1 MTRIARKRRSAPAAK
16 LITATASYG
25 PPVKAPSAKATSVTP
40 AAQAAQADFAR
51 QADGV
56 NTARIIRN
64 ADGGITAESGFG
76 NGAKKYSDEQ
86 IKWVMS
92 RGASGGSLSRQDQ
105 AVYDR
110 MMYLRAQQAAQE
122 QQAAQDQKALDAAHA
137 EDERRRRLDAEEWDR
152 QNAVRQ
158 EQQQAAAKQAQE
170 AQIDEEQRRNAEYD
184 RRVKAEQDYKAQQR
198 QAEIDAENAKYEA
211 LNRRHGI
218 AEGTRLSEKDYND
231 LEAGRSKWGYS
242 RADQQAIDK
251 IRSDF
256 DAAEKDNL
264 YYKDRYFVKGKDGR
278 LIPSQQGVDGADT
291 EYNFARKEME
301 DNIASYRKRLLP
313 NDQPLTAEQIYNG
326 SIAAPDGTRLISN
339 GSGALIAIP
348 GTGPQKEVETPAE
361 KNARVAQER
370 KDKWLDAQ
378 IKLIMKEGTG
388 KDSDG
393 NTIPVSYQDAY
404 DQAMEQMKIRFPSAP
419 SVQTDQPSVD
429 DETPQPAT
437 PIETQTNDPKKKWS
451 QFAD

>member
-1 MTRIARKRRSAPAAK
+1 MTRIARKRRSAPMSAPAAK

-25 PPVKAPSAKATSVTP
+25 PPVKAPSATP
-40 AAQAAQADFAR
+40 AARAAQTDFAR

-122 QQAAQDQKALDAAHA
+122 QQDAKEQKDLDAAHA
-137 EDERRRRLDAEEWDR
+137 EDERKRRLDAEEWDR
-152 QNAVRQ
+152 QQKVRV
-158 EQQQAAAKQAQE
+158 QQSMDAESRAQE
-170 AQIDEEQRRNAEYD
+170 MQIAEERRRNEEYD
-184 RRVKAEQDYKAQQR
+184 RRTKAEQDYKAQQQ
-198 QAEIDAENAKYEA
+198 QAELDAENAKYEA

-251 IRSDF
+251 INNGMDEARRSGDF
-256 DAAEKDNL
+256 TAKELAMAEEDAKA
-264 YYKDRYFVKGKDGR
+264 R
-278 LIPSQQGVDGADT
+278 LAGFQ
-291 EYNFARKEME
+291 
-301 DNIASYRKRLLP
+301 KRLLP

-339 GSGALIAIP
+339 GSGVLIAIP

-370 KDKWLDAQ
+370 KDKWLDSQ
-378 IKLIMKEGTG
+378 IASIMKEGTG

-404 DQAMEQMKIRFPSAP
+404 NQAMEQMKIRFPSAP
-419 SVQTDQPSVD
+419 SVADPEAQGGGET
-429 DETPQPAT
+429 ETPQPIQT
-437 PIETQTNDPKKKWS
+437 ETQTNDPKKKWS

>member
-25 PPVKAPSAKATSVTP
+25 PPVKAPSVTP
-40 AAQAAQADFAR
+40 AARAAQADFAR

-122 QQAAQDQKALDAAHA
+122 QQAAKEQKALDAAHA
-137 EDERRRRLDAEEWDR
+137 EDERKRRLDAAEWDR

-184 RRVKAEQDYKAQQR
+184 RRVKAEQDYKAQQQ
-198 QAEIDAENAKYEA
+198 QAELDAENAKYEA

-218 AEGTRLSEKDYND
+218 AEGTRLSDKDYND

-251 IRSDF
+251 INNGMDEARRSGDF
-256 DAAEKDNL
+256 TAEELAKAEEDAKAK
-264 YYKDRYFVKGKDGR
+264 
-278 LIPSQQGVDGADT
+278 
-291 EYNFARKEME
+291 
-301 DNIASYRKRLLP
+301 IAGFQKRLLP

-348 GTGPQKEVETPAE
+348 GTGPQKEVETTAE

-370 KDKWLDAQ
+370 KDKWLDSQ
-378 IKLIMKEGTG
+378 IASIMKEGTG

-419 SVQTDQPSVD
+419 SVQTVQPSVAGA
-429 DETPQPAT
+429 TPQPAT
-437 PIETQTNDPKKKWS
+437 PTATQINDPKKKWS

>member
-25 PPVKAPSAKATSVTP
+25 PPAKAPSATSAARAAQTLSVTP
-40 AAQAAQADFAR
+40 AARAAQTDFAR

-64 ADGGITAESGFG
+64 GDGSITAESGFG

-122 QQAAQDQKALDAAHA
+122 QQDAQEQKALDAAHA
-137 EDERRRRLDAEEWDR
+137 EDERKRKLDAAEWDR
-152 QNAVRQ
+152 QQGIRV
-158 EQQQAAAKQAQE
+158 QQSMDAESRAQE
-170 AQIDEEQRRNAEYD
+170 MQIAEEQRRNAEYD
-184 RRVKAEQDYKAQQR
+184 RRVKAEQDYKAQQE
-198 QAEIDAENAKYEA
+198 QKALDAENAKYEA

-251 IRSDF
+251 INNGMDEARRSGDF
-256 DAAEKDNL
+256 TAEELAKAEEDAKAKL
-264 YYKDRYFVKGKDGR
+264 AGF
-278 LIPSQQGVDGADT
+278 Q
-291 EYNFARKEME
+291 
-301 DNIASYRKRLLP
+301 KRLLP

-339 GSGALIAIP
+339 GSGVLIAIP

-370 KDKWLDAQ
+370 KDKWLDSEIAS
-378 IKLIMKEGTG
+378 IMKEGTG

-393 NTIPVSYQDAY
+393 NTIPVSYKKAY

-419 SVQTDQPSVD
+419 SVQTDEPFVAD
-429 DETPQPAT
+429 ATPKPAT
-437 PIETQTNDPKKKWS
+437 PTETQTNDPKKKWS

>member
-1 MTRIARKRRSAPAAK
+1 MTRIARKRRSALMSAPAAK

-25 PPVKAPSAKATSVTP
+25 PPAKAPSATP
-40 AAQAAQADFAR
+40 AARAAQTDFAR

-122 QQAAQDQKALDAAHA
+122 QQAAQKQKDLDAAHA
-137 EDERRRRLDAEEWDR
+137 EDERKRRLDAAEWDR
-152 QNAVRQ
+152 QNKVRFDQAKAVR
-158 EQQQAAAKQAQE
+158 E
-170 AQIDEEQRRNAEYD
+170 DEDLERRLAEDRANEEYD
-184 RRVKAEQDYKAQQR
+184 RRMKAEQDYKAQQR

-242 RADQQAIDK
+242 RTDQQAIDK
-251 IRSDF
+251 IRSEF
-256 DAAEKDNL
+256 DAAEKNNL

-339 GSGALIAIP
+339 GSGVLIAIP

-378 IKLIMKEGTG
+378 IKSIMKEGAG
-388 KDSDG
+388 MDSDG
-393 NTIPVSYQDAY
+393 NTIPVAYKDAY

-419 SVQTDQPSVD
+419 SVQTGQPFVAGA
-429 DETPQPAT
+429 TPQPAT
-437 PIETQTNDPKKKWS
+437 PTETQTNDLKKKWS

>member
-25 PPVKAPSAKATSVTP
+25 PSVKAPSATP
-40 AAQAAQADFAR
+40 AARAAQTDFAR

-86 IKWVMS
+86 IKWIMS

-110 MMYLRAQQAAQE
+110 MMYLRAQKAAQE
-122 QQAAQDQKALDAAHA
+122 QQAAQEQKDLDAAHA
-137 EDERRRRLDAEEWDR
+137 EDERKRKLDAAEWDR
-152 QNAVRQ
+152 QNKVRFDQAKAVR
-158 EQQQAAAKQAQE
+158 E
-170 AQIDEEQRRNAEYD
+170 DEDLERRLAEDRANEEYD
-184 RRVKAEQDYKAQQR
+184 RRVKAEQDYKAKQQ
-198 QAEIDAENAKYEA
+198 QAALDADNAKYEA

-218 AEGTRLSEKDYND
+218 AEGTRLSDKDYND

-251 IRSDF
+251 IRSEF

-264 YYKDRYFVKGKDGR
+264 YYKDRYFVKGKDGG

-370 KDKWLDAQ
+370 KDKWLDSQ
-378 IKLIMKEGTG
+378 IASIMKEGGGT
-388 KDSDG
+388 DNDG
-393 NTIPVSYQDAY
+393 NPIPVSYRDAY

-419 SVQTDQPSVD
+419 SVQTDQPSVAGA
-429 DETPQPAT
+429 TPQSAT
-437 PIETQTNDPKKKWS
+437 PTETQTNDPKKKWS

>member
-1 MTRIARKRRSAPAAK
+1 M
-16 LITATASYG
+16 
-25 PPVKAPSAKATSVTP
+25 
-40 AAQAAQADFAR
+40 
-51 QADGV
+51 
-56 NTARIIRN
+56 
-64 ADGGITAESGFG
+64 
-76 NGAKKYSDEQ
+76 
-86 IKWVMS
+86 
-92 RGASGGSLSRQDQ
+92 
-105 AVYDR
+105 
-110 MMYLRAQQAAQE
+110 
-122 QQAAQDQKALDAAHA
+122 
-137 EDERRRRLDAEEWDR
+137 DAEEWDR
-152 QNAVRQ
+152 QNAARQ

-251 IRSDF
+251 INNGMDEARRSGDF
-256 DAAEKDNL
+256 TAEELAKAEEDAKA
-264 YYKDRYFVKGKDGR
+264 R
-278 LIPSQQGVDGADT
+278 LAG
-291 EYNFARKEME
+291 FK
-301 DNIASYRKRLLP
+301 KRLLP

-339 GSGALIAIP
+339 GSGLLIAIP

-378 IKLIMKEGTG
+378 IASIMKEGG
-388 KDSDG
+388 GVDSDG

-404 DQAMEQMKIRFPSAP
+404 DQAMEQMKIRFGEQIGSGLQLLVPGNLSHEGRPWKFYTDDSGKISGYGTTRSTYTKTDDGNFAVIPTIVNGEELSLNDAVSHYKNTGEHWGVVRSESEAKMLAEQIHQKEQSLNQKAWNDYIHNNWDKISPSITGDKGVLDEHNRRT
-419 SVQTDQPSVD
+419 SSEHSTDWR
-429 DETPQPAT
+429 
-437 PIETQTNDPKKKWS
+437 KKLGW
-451 QFAD
+451 

>member
-1 MTRIARKRRSAPAAK
+1 MTRIARKRRSAPMSAPAAK

-25 PPVKAPSAKATSVTP
+25 PSVKAPSATP
-40 AAQAAQADFAR
+40 AARAAQTDFAR

-110 MMYLRAQQAAQE
+110 MMYLRSQQAAQE
-122 QQAAQDQKALDAAHA
+122 QQDAQEQKALDAAHA
-137 EDERRRRLDAEEWDR
+137 EDERKRRLDAEEWDR
-152 QNAVRQ
+152 QQGVRV
-158 EQQQAAAKQAQE
+158 QQSMDAESRAQE
-170 AQIDEEQRRNAEYD
+170 MQVAEERRRNEEYD

-198 QAEIDAENAKYEA
+198 QAELDAENSKYEA

-242 RADQQAIDK
+242 RQDQGEIDK
-251 IRSDF
+251 IRSEF

-264 YYKDRYFVKGKDGR
+264 YYKDRYFVKGKDGG
-278 LIPSQQGVDGADT
+278 LIPSHQGVDGADT

-301 DNIASYRKRLLP
+301 DKIASYRKRLLP

-326 SIAAPDGTRLISN
+326 SIPAPDGTRLIADGKGGLS
-339 GSGALIAIP
+339 AIP
-348 GTGPQKEVETPAE
+348 GTGPQREVETPAE

-370 KDKWLDAQ
+370 KDKWLDSQ
-378 IKLIMKEGTG
+378 IASIMKEGEG

-393 NTIPVSYQDAY
+393 NTIPVSYRDAY
-404 DQAMEQMKIRFPSAP
+404 DQAIEQMKIRFPSAP
-419 SVQTDQPSVD
+419 SVADPEAQGGGET
-429 DETPQPAT
+429 ETPQPIQT
-437 PIETQTNDPKKKWS
+437 ETQTNDPRKKWS

>member
-1 MTRIARKRRSAPAAK
+1 MTRIARKRRSAPMSAPAAK

-25 PPVKAPSAKATSVTP
+25 PPVKAPSATP
-40 AAQAAQADFAR
+40 AARAAQTDFAR

-122 QQAAQDQKALDAAHA
+122 QQDAKEQKDLDAAHA
-137 EDERRRRLDAEEWDR
+137 EDERKRRLDAEEWDR
-152 QNAVRQ
+152 QQKVRV
-158 EQQQAAAKQAQE
+158 QQSMDAESRAQE
-170 AQIDEEQRRNAEYD
+170 MQIAEERRRNEEYD
-184 RRVKAEQDYKAQQR
+184 RRTKAEQDYKAQQQ
-198 QAEIDAENAKYEA
+198 QAELDAENAKYEA

-251 IRSDF
+251 INNGMDEARRSGDF
-256 DAAEKDNL
+256 TAEELAMAEEDAKA
-264 YYKDRYFVKGKDGR
+264 R
-278 LIPSQQGVDGADT
+278 LAGFQ
-291 EYNFARKEME
+291 
-301 DNIASYRKRLLP
+301 KRLLP

-339 GSGALIAIP
+339 GSGVLIAIP

-370 KDKWLDAQ
+370 KDKWLDSQ
-378 IKLIMKEGTG
+378 IASIMKEGTG

-404 DQAMEQMKIRFPSAP
+404 NQAMEQMKIRFPSAP
-419 SVQTDQPSVD
+419 SVADPEAQGGGET
-429 DETPQPAT
+429 ETPQPIQT
-437 PIETQTNDPKKKWS
+437 ETQTNDPKKKWS

>member
-1 MTRIARKRRSAPAAK
+1 MAIRPTRTKIRRSGVAKPAK

-25 PPVKAPSAKATSVTP
+25 PSVKAPSATP
-40 AAQAAQADFAR
+40 AARAAQTDFAR

-110 MMYLRAQQAAQE
+110 MMYLRAQQAAQK
-122 QQAAQDQKALDAAHA
+122 QQAAQEQKDLDAAHA
-137 EDERRRRLDAEEWDR
+137 EDERRRRLDAKEWDR
-152 QNAVRQ
+152 QQNVRV
-158 EQQQAAAKQAQE
+158 QQSMDAESRAQE
-170 AQIDEEQRRNAEYD
+170 MQIAEERRRNEEYD
-184 RRVKAEQDYKAQQR
+184 RRVKAEQDYKAQQE
-198 QAEIDAENAKYEA
+198 QKALDAENAKYEA
-211 LNRRHGI
+211 LNRKYGI

-251 IRSDF
+251 INNGMDEARRSGDF
-256 DAAEKDNL
+256 TADELAKAEEDAKA
-264 YYKDRYFVKGKDGR
+264 R
-278 LIPSQQGVDGADT
+278 LAGFQ
-291 EYNFARKEME
+291 
-301 DNIASYRKRLLP
+301 KRLLP

-378 IKLIMKEGTG
+378 IASIMKEGTG

-419 SVQTDQPSVD
+419 SVQTGDPSVD
-429 DETPQPAT
+429 DETPQSAT
-437 PIETQTNDPKKKWS
+437 PTETQTNDPKKKWS

>member
-25 PPVKAPSAKATSVTP
+25 PSVKAPSAKAPSATP
-40 AAQAAQADFAR
+40 AARAAQADFAR

-76 NGAKKYSDEQ
+76 NGTKKYSDEQ

-110 MMYLRAQQAAQE
+110 MMWIRANDEAKAQE
-122 QQAAQDQKALDAAHA
+122 QKDLDAAHA

-170 AQIDEEQRRNAEYD
+170 AQIAEEQRRNAEYD
-184 RRVKAEQDYKAQQR
+184 RRVKAEQDYKAQQQ
-198 QAEIDAENAKYEA
+198 QAELDAENAKYEA
-211 LNRRHGI
+211 LNRKYGI

-251 IRSDF
+251 IRSEF

-264 YYKDRYFVKGKDGR
+264 YYKDRYFVKGKDGG

-348 GTGPQKEVETPAE
+348 GTGPQKEVETPSE

-370 KDKWLDAQ
+370 KDKWLDSQ
-378 IKLIMKEGTG
+378 IASIMKEGTG

-437 PIETQTNDPKKKWS
+437 PTETQTNDPKKKWS

>member
-25 PPVKAPSAKATSVTP
+25 PPAKAPSATSAAR
-40 AAQAAQADFAR
+40 AAQTDFAR

-110 MMYLRAQQAAQE
+110 MMWMRANDAAKAQE
-122 QQAAQDQKALDAAHA
+122 QKDLDAAHA
-137 EDERRRRLDAEEWDR
+137 EDERKRKLDAAEWDR
-152 QNAVRQ
+152 QQRIRV
-158 EQQQAAAKQAQE
+158 QQSMDAESRAQE
-170 AQIDEEQRRNAEYD
+170 MQIAEERRRNAEYD
-184 RRVKAEQDYKAQQR
+184 RRVKAEQDYKAQQE
-198 QAEIDAENAKYEA
+198 QKALDAENAKYEA

-242 RADQQAIDK
+242 RTDQQAIDK
-251 IRSDF
+251 IRSEF

-264 YYKDRYFVKGKDGR
+264 YYKDRYFVKGKDGG

-378 IKLIMKEGTG
+378 IASIMEEGTE

-419 SVQTDQPSVD
+419 SVQTGQPSVD

-437 PIETQTNDPKKKWS
+437 PTETQTNDPKKKWS